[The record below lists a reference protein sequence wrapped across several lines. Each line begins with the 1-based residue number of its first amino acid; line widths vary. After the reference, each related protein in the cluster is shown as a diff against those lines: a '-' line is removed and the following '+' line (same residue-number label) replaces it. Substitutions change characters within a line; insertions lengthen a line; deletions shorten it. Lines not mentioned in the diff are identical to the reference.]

1 MSERTTSA
9 SWAMGIVKALEM
21 DGLDCRALF
30 KQLGLDYA
38 ALNDPDARFPQDSM
52 TRLWQ
57 RAVELSGNPAIG
69 LNMGKVVRPASF
81 HVAGYALMSSNTLA
95 EGFMRL
101 VRYQRIIAESA
112 DLSFRLLPEGYAL
125 ILTVHGDHLPP
136 TRQSAEASLA
146 SALALCG
153 WLTGRT
159 LQPRKVL
166 VQGDQPADLAP
177 YTQA

>member
-30 KQLGLDYA
+30 RQLGLDYA
-38 ALNDPDARFPQDSM
+38 ALSDPDARFPQDSM

-112 DLSFRLLPEGYAL
+112 DLSFRL
-125 ILTVHGDHLPP
+125 
-136 TRQSAEASLA
+136 
-146 SALALCG
+146 
-153 WLTGRT
+153 
-159 LQPRKVL
+159 
-166 VQGDQPADLAP
+166 
-177 YTQA
+177 